1 LADLVERGGLLLS
14 DRLSLLLL
22 EPLDLSVG
30 QLPSLVLVCQS
41 SSEAG
46 REDGKQVS
54 FDSEPYAS
62 TGLKAL
68 VGVLRLLPIES
79 QL

>member
-1 LADLVERGGLLLS
+1 MFVVRAIG
-14 DRLSLLLL
+14 SLLIN
-22 EPLDLSVG
+22 E
-30 QLPSLVLVCQS
+30 VLQA
-41 SSEAG
+41 AG
-46 REDGKQVS
+46 REDGRQVS